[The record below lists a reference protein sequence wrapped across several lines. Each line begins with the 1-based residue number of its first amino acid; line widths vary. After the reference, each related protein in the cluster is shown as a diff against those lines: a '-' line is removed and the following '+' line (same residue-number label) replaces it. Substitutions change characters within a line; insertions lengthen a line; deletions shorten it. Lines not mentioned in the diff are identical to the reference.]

1 LASGAGRSAAAGAI
15 VVGMASPAETTT
27 VDLPPLPKPGA
38 SPGEIRAALWPDYR
52 AAFERDYRAALVEAG
67 QELDLAPVH
76 AVLEH
81 WRMRAWMTRDRA
93 THRRSMRRAV
103 ELLTGQ
109 QPPEDE
115 PIEVTEA
122 RL

>member
-1 LASGAGRSAAAGAI
+1 
-15 VVGMASPAETTT
+15 MASPAETAT

-38 SPGEIRAALWPDYR
+38 SPGEIRAALWPGYR

-76 AVLEH
+76 AVLGH

-115 PIEVTEA
+115 PVEVTEA

>member
-1 LASGAGRSAAAGAI
+1 MKSVPSDTSTPRPGLASGAGRSAAAGAI

-52 AAFERDYRAALVEAG
+52 AALEEAG

-93 THRRSMRRAV
+93 THRPFDAPCRRVAHR
-103 ELLTGQ
+103 
-109 QPPEDE
+109 
-115 PIEVTEA
+115 A
-122 RL
+122 